1 MAICPGTSVIYSAI
15 INTPGMPTTIR
26 VHIALSQLATPHRQS
41 TACPTM
47 ELIGHHLY
55 VWDRDLQVS
64 SISLPD
70 KGMGAGRQST
80 ARVVME
86 YSCTK
91 DTKLWRQDDRAIG
104 HLAMDELEKTGLA
117 TINDVLELSVRRGG
131 SAIPAYTPAI

>member
-1 MAICPGTSVIYSAI
+1 
-15 INTPGMPTTIR
+15 MPTKIR

-41 TACPTM
+41 TSCPAM
-47 ELIGHHLY
+47 ELIGHQLY
-55 VWDRDLQVS
+55 IRDTDLQVS

-70 KGMGAGRQST
+70 KDTGAGRQST

-91 DTKLWRQDDRAIG
+91 DNKLWRQDDRTIG

-117 TINDVLELSVRRGG
+117 TINDVLELSVRRSG
-131 SAIPAYTPAI
+131 SAMPALPLRT